1 MNRRQRGVALISV
14 LLVMSLAL
22 LLTGALLRSHRL
34 ALKSTAQQVHQVQVR
49 QAGLAAE
56 RWALQRLRQA
66 ELRESH
72 HVHLG
77 QAWAQG
83 PWPVEFD
90 GATVH
95 IDIQDLAGRF
105 NLSLLVGGGQVDAL
119 TQQRWQ
125 RLLGQ
130 LHIDNPALENLVD
143 AGFSGL
149 SDLSQ
154 LGALPGVDS
163 TLLQRLQSWVV
174 VLPREASL
182 NLNTA
187 SAAQLMTLAGINEAT
202 ARTLV
207 RQRPA
212 QGYRSVQAFVEDPL
226 LAGAQVGSHGLGLGS
241 RWFRVTVDVELGPR
255 RWRQVSEVEL
265 DDKTRQVH
273 VRQRRFLN
281 LLTSESTS

>member
-49 QAGLAAE
+49 QAALAAE

-66 ELRESH
+66 ELRESRN
-72 HVHLG
+72 VHLG

-83 PWPVEFD
+83 PWSVEFD
-90 GATVH
+90 GTVLH
-95 IDIQDLAGRF
+95 IGIEDLAGRF
-105 NLSLLVGGGQVDAL
+105 NLSALVGGGQVDAL

-125 RLLGQ
+125 RLLKQ
-130 LHIDNPALENLVD
+130 LHIDNPHLENLVD
-143 AGFSGL
+143 AGLAGL

-154 LGALPGVDS
+154 LRALPDVDS
-163 TLLQRLQSWVV
+163 ALLQRLQPWVS

-187 SAAQLMTLAGINEAT
+187 PAASVMTLAEINEAT

-212 QGYRSVQAFVEDPL
+212 QGYRSVQAFAEDPL
-226 LAGAQVGSHGLGLGS
+226 LAGLEVGSHGLGLGS
-241 RWFRVTVDVELGPR
+241 RWFRVTVDVELGLK

-265 DDKTRQVH
+265 DDQTRLVH

-281 LLTSESTS
+281 LLTSESVP